1 LRRPKPGLADTE
13 RACRKAE
20 RSAPAAVPP
29 ASELRT
35 KSLPL
40 LIVFIAHMKTIRNAV
55 LALATLAIVPSG
67 IASTD
72 VAKPLAANAFPIP
85 VPHYLA
91 QIIGDAAAKYRVDP
105 NLIAAMAFRE
115 SRFDANAVSHRGA
128 QGVMQLMPRTARALG
143 VSDAFDARQ
152 NIYAGTKYIASLLQ
166 RFDGDVEKS
175 LAAYNA
181 GPELVA
187 KVGPNATQ
195 EAIEYVAA
203 IKRFYRDAIATL

>member
-1 LRRPKPGLADTE
+1 
-13 RACRKAE
+13 
-20 RSAPAAVPP
+20 
-29 ASELRT
+29 
-35 KSLPL
+35 
-40 LIVFIAHMKTIRNAV
+40 MKTIRNAV

-67 IASTD
+67 IASTT
-72 VAKPLAANAFPIP
+72 VAKPLAVNAFPIP

-115 SRFDANAVSHRGA
+115 SRFDANAVSRRGA

-143 VSDAFDARQ
+143 VSDSFDPRQ